1 MKFTYLLPLFL
12 LASMNIIILKAGPW
26 WDLIPEIGL
35 RLIFSLALFFVNL
48 LVLSLVLYL
57 AGLAIVG
64 GRRARFIDAFVISL
78 VGTILSTVFFLFIPY
93 GLVALLLNIL
103 VWLLLIKSL
112 YKTGW
117 FGAIAVGILAI
128 IIFLV
133 VTVILALLFGILSVL
148 IERFWPFLALI
159 F

>member
-1 MKFTYLLPLFL
+1 MKLTYFLQLLFL
-12 LASMNIIILKAGPW
+12 GSINIITLKAGSW

-48 LVLSLVLYL
+48 LVLSFVLYL

-78 VGTILSTVFFLFIPY
+78 LGTILSTVFFLFIPY
-93 GLVALLLNIL
+93 GLVALLLGIL
-103 VWLLLIKSL
+103 VWLFLIKSL
-112 YKTGW
+112 YETGW
-117 FGAIAVGILAI
+117 FGAVAVGILAI

>member
-1 MKFTYLLPLFL
+1 MKLTYLLQL
-12 LASMNIIILKAGPW
+12 LLLGSVNIIILKAGSW

-64 GRRARFIDAFVISL
+64 GRRARFMDAFLISL

-93 GLVALLLNIL
+93 SLIALVLNII

-117 FGAIAVGILAI
+117 LGAIAVGILAI

-133 VTVILALLFGILSVL
+133 VSIILALLFGILSVFF
-148 IERFWPFLALI
+148 ERFVPFLTLI
-159 F
+159 P